1 MMPMPSPD
9 ASEENMTPM
18 SIDESSQD
26 HGPKFLE
33 MSPEN
38 KKLALRLHK
47 NLGHPEP
54 RRLSQV
60 LQQRGYDQ
68 SLVQGV
74 LDLRCSVCQMQKK
87 PKIPRPASL
96 KQELGFGDKVSM
108 DGVKWTNKQGQEF
121 HFYHFIDH
129 GTNYHTAIIAPNR
142 AEIQE
147 KFTMGWLNWAGPP
160 NTVLMDS
167 AREFISESFVQFLQN
182 MNIQ

>member
-1 MMPMPSPD
+1 M
-9 ASEENMTPM
+9 
-18 SIDESSQD
+18 
-26 HGPKFLE
+26 
-33 MSPEN
+33 
-38 KKLALRLHK
+38 
-47 NLGHPEP
+47 
-54 RRLSQV
+54 
-60 LQQRGYDQ
+60 
-68 SLVQGV
+68 
-74 LDLRCSVCQMQKK
+74 
-87 PKIPRPASL
+87 
-96 KQELGFGDKVSM
+96 QELGFGDNVSM
-108 DGVKWTNKQGQEF
+108 AGVKWTNTQGQEF